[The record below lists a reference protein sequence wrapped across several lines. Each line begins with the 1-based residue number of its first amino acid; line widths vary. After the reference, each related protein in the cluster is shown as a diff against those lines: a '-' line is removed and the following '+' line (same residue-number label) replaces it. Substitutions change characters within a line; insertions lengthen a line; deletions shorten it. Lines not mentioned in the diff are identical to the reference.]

1 MLRIAAWCLA
11 AGLLLWLLDRLALQ
25 AERRG
30 WIYYRRKRARP
41 GSVGNALLAA
51 HALLEPRVEA
61 LVEARA
67 EAAPEAEESG
77 EPAEDPKTEAPEPR
91 GGEV

>member
-1 MLRIAAWCLA
+1 MRIVVWCLA
-11 AGLLLWLLDRLALQ
+11 VGLALWLLDRLALR

-30 WIYYRRKRARP
+30 WIYYRKKRARP

-67 EAAPEAEESG
+67 EAAREAEESG
-77 EPAEDPKTEAPEPR
+77 EPPGDPQAAAPAARNGEA
-91 GGEV
+91 

>member
-1 MLRIAAWCLA
+1 LRIAVWCLA
-11 AGLLLWLLDRLALQ
+11 VGLVLWLLDRLALL

-30 WIYYRRKRARP
+30 WIYYRKKRASP

-51 HALLEPRVEA
+51 HVLLEPRVEA
-61 LVEARA
+61 LVETRA

-77 EPAEDPKTEAPEPR
+77 EPPGDPRGEAPAPR
-91 GGEV
+91 GGEG

>member
-1 MLRIAAWCLA
+1 MRIVAWCVA
-11 AGLLLWLLDRLALQ
+11 AGLALWLLDRLALG
-25 AERRG
+25 AERWG
-30 WIYYRRKRARP
+30 WIYYRKKRARP

-51 HALLEPRVEA
+51 HVLLEPRVEA

-67 EAAPEAEESG
+67 EAAPEADESG
-77 EPAEDPKTEAPEPR
+77 EPPGDPKTEAPEPR